1 MIIQR
6 FSKLSPL
13 EKQMEKEYKAKVK
26 AEMKMKK
33 ESAKK
38 KFKEDQENLNKSIA
52 ELKAT
57 GKLISL

>member
-6 FSKLSPL
+6 LSKLSPL
-13 EKQMEKEYKAKVK
+13 EKQMEKEYKARVK

-33 ESAKK
+33 EAARK
-38 KFKEDQENLNKSIA
+38 KFKEDQDSLNKSVA

>member
-1 MIIQR
+1 MVIQR
-6 FSKLSPL
+6 LSKLSPL
-13 EKQMEKEYKAKVK
+13 EKQMEKEYKARVK

-33 ESAKK
+33 EAAKK
-38 KFKEDQENLNKSIA
+38 KFKEDQENLNKSIT

>member
-6 FSKLSPL
+6 LSKLSPL

-26 AEMKMKK
+26 ADMKMKK
-33 ESAKK
+33 EAAKK